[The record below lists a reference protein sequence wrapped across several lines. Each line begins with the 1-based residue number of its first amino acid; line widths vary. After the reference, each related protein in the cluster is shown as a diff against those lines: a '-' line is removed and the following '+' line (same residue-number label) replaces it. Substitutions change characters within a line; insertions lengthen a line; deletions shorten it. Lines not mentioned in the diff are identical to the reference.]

1 MKFARVSTIDTHI
14 NYQLFHVGCDKKNL
28 AEAKKIGVVGGHALQ
43 KQFSRLARGPPTSE
57 EHRLVSEKLIKE
69 QRSP

>member
-1 MKFARVSTIDTHI
+1 MLDVIK
-14 NYQLFHVGCDKKNL
+14 KKNL

-43 KQFSRLARGPPTSE
+43 KEFSRLARGPPTSE